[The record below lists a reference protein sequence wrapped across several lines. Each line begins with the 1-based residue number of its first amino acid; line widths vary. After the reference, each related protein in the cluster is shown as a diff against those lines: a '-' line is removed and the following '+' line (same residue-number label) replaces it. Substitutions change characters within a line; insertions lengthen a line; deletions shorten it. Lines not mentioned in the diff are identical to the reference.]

1 MRGNR
6 ETSPGED
13 AEVAVPIPPRP
24 VGPGTRP
31 GDHTP
36 GRASWGSH
44 TRARARRPSA
54 HVDRWAP
61 GTGKR
66 VPVPV
71 KTNRQTTCRGHPE
84 LKNKNFFKGGWG
96 TNVKKGP
103 SPTPSPAPARPHQ
116 APPRGGPGGGW
127 RWEERR
133 PVSNFNRGNC
143 CGSQSPPRRTCSPD
157 SKDRVPHIHSDL
169 EDILEIPHS
178 TPGVSSTPTP
188 SPQGLK
194 PTRGSP
200 GGTTSKYPPRG
211 RVRKRSPRPPEVSEH
226 P

>member
-1 MRGNR
+1 MSKGSQAS
-6 ETSPGED
+6 TSSCSTD
-13 AEVAVPIPPRP
+13 SSTPP
-24 VGPGTRP
+24 
-31 GDHTP
+31 
-36 GRASWGSH
+36 
-44 TRARARRPSA
+44 
-54 HVDRWAP
+54 AP
-61 GTGKR
+61 
-66 VPVPV
+66 
-71 KTNRQTTCRGHPE
+71 N
-84 LKNKNFFKGGWG
+84 N
-96 TNVKKGP
+96 
-103 SPTPSPAPARPHQ
+103 SPPSPAPFLPTLGSLT
-116 APPRGGPGGGW
+116 PPRGGPGGGW

-143 CGSQSPPRRTCSPD
+143 CGSRSPPRRTCSPD

-169 EDILEIPHS
+169 EDILEISHS